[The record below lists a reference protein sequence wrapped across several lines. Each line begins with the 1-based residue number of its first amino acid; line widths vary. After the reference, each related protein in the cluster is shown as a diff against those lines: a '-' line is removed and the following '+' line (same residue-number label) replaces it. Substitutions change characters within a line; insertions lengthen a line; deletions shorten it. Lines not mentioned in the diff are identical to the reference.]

1 MNKNIQKVFS
11 DIHGEFARY
20 QAAVASALSAYR
32 RDLEAAKRTAAQYK
46 DEAGELSR
54 RKDGLIAAARSKISE
69 ADKGLHDAVTML
81 YLPKLREALSDY
93 VCKRADCGYMDGLRD
108 LLTFDLTLSRAEL
121 AGYILG
127 ADNNYTALRALQTVA
142 QRSGYRLTV
151 PSADDYQGDIDRI
164 ERAVRVP
171 VMYAPHDYL
180 HEALEVLSDRPVFRA
195 DGSYYTTGRPDSVY
209 LVLRK
214 QEFESAM
221 KAVTEAGTRWSVDFV
236 PEITAFE
243 PVKTDDGGEITPE
256 QQRAEAVKDAA
267 QRVGVSDTT
276 AEQTAQRITQEQA
289 EADRKATEGLKH
301 YLL

>member
-1 MNKNIQKVFS
+1 MNKNIQKVFD
-11 DIHGEFARY
+11 DIHGEFTSY
-20 QAAVASALSAYR
+20 QSAVASALSAYR

-54 RKDGLIAAARSKISE
+54 RKEGLIAAARSKISE
-69 ADKGLHDAVTML
+69 ADKGLHDAVTMI

-93 VCKRADCGYMDGLRD
+93 VCKRGDRGFMDSLRD
-108 LLTFDLTLSRAEL
+108 VWDFDLSLSRAEL

-127 ADNNYTALRALQTVA
+127 ADGNYTALRALQAVA
-142 QRSGYRLTV
+142 QRNGYRLTV

-180 HEALEVLSDRPVFRA
+180 HEALDVLPDRPVFRA

-221 KAVTEAGTRWSVDFV
+221 NAVTEAGTRWSVDFV

-256 QQRAEAVKDAA
+256 QQRGEAVKDAA
-267 QRVGVSDTT
+267 QRVGVRDTT

-289 EADRKATEGLKH
+289 EADRRAAEGLKH
-301 YLL
+301 YL

>member
-1 MNKNIQKVFS
+1 MNKEVKKVFS

-20 QAAVASALSAYR
+20 QAAVSSALSVYR

-46 DEAGELSR
+46 DEAGELAR
-54 RKDGLIAAARSKISE
+54 CKEGLIATARSKISE
-69 ADKGLHDAVTML
+69 VDRALHDAVVMI

-93 VCKRADCGYMDGLRD
+93 VCKRADRGYMDSLRD
-108 LLTFDLTLSRAEL
+108 VWDFNLSLSRAEL

-127 ADNNYTALRALQTVA
+127 ADGNYTALRALQAVA
-142 QRSGYRLTV
+142 KRSGYRLTV
-151 PSADDYQGDIDRI
+151 PSADDYQKDIDRI

-171 VMYAPHDYL
+171 LMYAPYDYQ
-180 HEALEVLSDRPVFRA
+180 HEALEVLPDRPVFRA

-209 LVLRK
+209 LIMRK

-221 KAVTEAGTRWSVDFV
+221 NAVTEAGTRWSMDFV

-267 QRVGVSDTT
+267 QRVSVDDTT
-276 AEQTAQRITQEQA
+276 AEQLTQHVTQEQA
-289 EADRKATEGLKH
+289 EADRRAAEGRKF
-301 YLL
+301 YF

>member
-20 QAAVASALSAYR
+20 QAAVSSALSAYR

-54 RKDGLIAAARSKISE
+54 RKAGLITTARSKIGE
-69 ADKGLHDAVTML
+69 ADKALHDAVTMI

-93 VCKRADCGYMDGLRD
+93 VCKRADRGYMDALRD
-108 LLTFDLTLSRAEL
+108 VWDFDLSLSRAEL
-121 AGYILG
+121 TGYILG
-127 ADNNYTALRALQTVA
+127 ADNNYTALRALQAVA
-142 QRSGYRLTV
+142 KRSGYRLTV

-171 VMYAPHDYL
+171 LMYAPYDYQ
-180 HEALEVLSDRPVFRA
+180 HEALEVLPDRPVFRA

-214 QEFESAM
+214 QEFETAM
-221 KAVTEAGTRWSVDFV
+221 NAVSEAGTRWGVDFV

-256 QQRAEAVKDAA
+256 QQRAEAVKDAV

-289 EADRKATEGLKH
+289 EADRRAAEGLKH
-301 YLL
+301 YL

>member
-1 MNKNIQKVFS
+1 MNKDIQKVFN
-11 DIHGEFARY
+11 DIHNEFTRY
-20 QAAVASALSAYR
+20 QAAVAATLSTYR

-54 RKDGLIAAARSKISE
+54 RKAGLITTARSKIGE
-69 ADKGLHDAVTML
+69 ADKALHDAVTII

-93 VCKRADCGYMDGLRD
+93 VCKRADRGYMDALRD
-108 LLTFDLTLSRAEL
+108 VCDFDLSLSRAEL

-127 ADNNYTALRALQTVA
+127 ADGNYTALRALHVVA
-142 QRSGYRLTV
+142 KRSGYRLTV

-171 VMYAPHDYL
+171 VMYAPYDYQ
-180 HEALEVLSDRPVFRA
+180 HEALEVLPDRPVFRA
-195 DGSYYTTGRPDSVY
+195 DGSFYTTGRPDSVF
-209 LVLRK
+209 LTLRA
-214 QEFESAM
+214 QEFENSM

-243 PVKTDDGGEITPE
+243 PVRTDDGGEITPE

>member
-1 MNKNIQKVFS
+1 MNKEVKKVFS
-11 DIHGEFARY
+11 DIHGEIARY
-20 QAAVASALSAYR
+20 QAAVSSALSVYR

-54 RKDGLIAAARSKISE
+54 RKEGLIAAARSKIGE
-69 ADKGLHDAVTML
+69 ADKALHDAVTMI

-93 VCKRADCGYMDGLRD
+93 VCRRADRGYMDALRD
-108 LLTFDLTLSRAEL
+108 ARDFDLSLSRAEL

-127 ADNNYTALRALQTVA
+127 ADNNYTALRALQAVA
-142 QRSGYRLTV
+142 QRNGYRLTV

-180 HEALEVLSDRPVFRA
+180 HEALDVLPDRPVFRA

-221 KAVTEAGTRWSVDFV
+221 NAVTEAGTRWSVDFV

-267 QRVGVSDTT
+267 LRVGVSDTT

-289 EADRKATEGLKH
+289 EADRRAAEGRKF
-301 YLL
+301 YF

>member
-1 MNKNIQKVFS
+1 MNKDIQKVFN
-11 DIHGEFARY
+11 DIHNEFTRY
-20 QAAVASALSAYR
+20 QAAVAATLSTYR

-54 RKDGLIAAARSKISE
+54 RKAGLITTARSKIGE
-69 ADKGLHDAVTML
+69 ADKALHDAVTMI

-93 VCKRADCGYMDGLRD
+93 VCKRADRGYMDTLRD
-108 LLTFDLTLSRAEL
+108 VWDFNLSLSRAEL

-127 ADNNYTALRALQTVA
+127 ADGNYTALRALQAVA

-151 PSADDYQGDIDRI
+151 PSADSYQGDIDRI

-180 HEALEVLSDRPVFRA
+180 HEALEVLPDRPVFRA

-209 LVLRK
+209 LIMRK

-221 KAVTEAGTRWSVDFV
+221 NTVSEAGTRWGVDFV

-267 QRVGVSDTT
+267 QRVGVRDTT

-289 EADRKATEGLKH
+289 EADRRAAEGLKH
-301 YLL
+301 YL

>member
-11 DIHGEFARY
+11 GIHGEFANY

-54 RKDGLIAAARSKISE
+54 RKEGLIAAARSKIGE
-69 ADKGLHDAVTML
+69 ADKALHDAVMMI

-93 VCKRADCGYMDGLRD
+93 VCKRADRGYMDSLRD
-108 LLTFDLTLSRAEL
+108 VWDFNLSLGRAEL

-127 ADNNYTALRALQTVA
+127 ADGNYTALRALHAVA
-142 QRSGYRLTV
+142 KRSGYRLTV

-164 ERAVRVP
+164 GRAVRVP

-180 HEALEVLSDRPVFRA
+180 HEALEVLPDRPVFRV
-195 DGSYYTTGRPDSVY
+195 DGSFYTTGRPDSVF
-209 LVLRK
+209 LTLRA
-214 QEFESAM
+214 QEFENSL
-221 KAVTEAGTRWSVDFV
+221 KAVTEAGERWSVDFV

-243 PVKTDDGGEITPE
+243 PVRDADGEEITPE

-289 EADRKATEGLKH
+289 EADRRAAEGLKH
-301 YLL
+301 YL

>member
-1 MNKNIQKVFS
+1 MNKNIQKVFG

-20 QAAVASALSAYR
+20 QAAVASALSVYH

-54 RKDGLIAAARSKISE
+54 RKAGLITTARSKIGE
-69 ADKGLHDAVTML
+69 ADKALHDAVTMI

-93 VCKRADCGYMDGLRD
+93 VCKRADRGYMDALRD
-108 LLTFDLTLSRAEL
+108 VWDFDLSLSRAEL
-121 AGYILG
+121 TGYILG
-127 ADNNYTALRALQTVA
+127 ADNNYTALRALQAVA
-142 QRSGYRLTV
+142 KRSGYRLTV

-171 VMYAPHDYL
+171 LMYAPYDYQ
-180 HEALEVLSDRPVFRA
+180 HEALDVLPDRPVFRA

-221 KAVTEAGTRWSVDFV
+221 NAVTEAGTRWSVDFV

-256 QQRAEAVKDAA
+256 QQRAEAVKGAA

-289 EADRKATEGLKH
+289 EADRRAAEGRKF
-301 YLL
+301 YF

>member
-1 MNKNIQKVFS
+1 MNKNIQKVFG

-54 RKDGLIAAARSKISE
+54 RKAGLITTARSKIGE
-69 ADKGLHDAVTML
+69 ADKALHDAVTMI

-93 VCKRADCGYMDGLRD
+93 VCKRADRGYMDALRD
-108 LLTFDLTLSRAEL
+108 VWDFDLSLSRAEL
-121 AGYILG
+121 IGYILG
-127 ADNNYTALRALQTVA
+127 ADNNYTALRALQAVA
-142 QRSGYRLTV
+142 KRSGYRLTV

-171 VMYAPHDYL
+171 LMYAPYDYQ
-180 HEALEVLSDRPVFRA
+180 HEALDVLPDRPVFRA

-221 KAVTEAGTRWSVDFV
+221 NAVTEAGTRWSVDFV

-276 AEQTAQRITQEQA
+276 AEQTAQHVTQEQA
-289 EADRKATEGLKH
+289 EADRRAAEGRKF
-301 YLL
+301 YF

>member
-1 MNKNIQKVFS
+1 M
-11 DIHGEFARY
+11 
-20 QAAVASALSAYR
+20 
-32 RDLEAAKRTAAQYK
+32 
-46 DEAGELSR
+46 
-54 RKDGLIAAARSKISE
+54 
-69 ADKGLHDAVTML
+69 DA
-81 YLPKLREALSDY
+81 
-93 VCKRADCGYMDGLRD
+93 LRD
-108 LLTFDLTLSRAEL
+108 VCDFDLSLSRAEL

-127 ADNNYTALRALQTVA
+127 ADGNYTALRALHVVA
-142 QRSGYRLTV
+142 KRSGYRLTV

-171 VMYAPHDYL
+171 VMYAPYDYQ
-180 HEALEVLSDRPVFRA
+180 HEALEVLPDRPVFRA
-195 DGSYYTTGRPDSVY
+195 DGSFYTTGRPDSVF
-209 LVLRK
+209 LTLRA
-214 QEFESAM
+214 QEFENSM

-243 PVKTDDGGEITPE
+243 PVRTDDGGEITPE

-301 YLL
+301 YL

>member
-1 MNKNIQKVFS
+1 MNKDIQKVFN
-11 DIHGEFARY
+11 DIHNEFTRY
-20 QAAVASALSAYR
+20 QAAVAATLSTYR
-32 RDLEAAKRTAAQYK
+32 RDLEAAKRTSAQYK

-54 RKDGLIAAARSKISE
+54 RKEGLIAAARSKISE

-93 VCKRADCGYMDGLRD
+93 VCKRADRGYMDTLRD
-108 LLTFDLTLSRAEL
+108 VWDFNLSLSRAEL

-127 ADNNYTALRALQTVA
+127 ADNNYTALRALQAVA
-142 QRSGYRLTV
+142 QRNGYRLTV

-221 KAVTEAGTRWSVDFV
+221 NAVTEAGTRWSVDFV

-267 QRVGVSDTT
+267 LRVGVSDTT

-289 EADRKATEGLKH
+289 EADRRAAEGLKH
-301 YLL
+301 YL

>member
-54 RKDGLIAAARSKISE
+54 RKEGLIAAARSKISE
-69 ADKGLHDAVTML
+69 ADKALHDAVTMT

-93 VCKRADCGYMDGLRD
+93 VCTRADRGYMDSLRD
-108 LLTFDLTLSRAEL
+108 VWDFDLSLSRAEL

-127 ADNNYTALRALQTVA
+127 ADNNYTALRALQAVA

-171 VMYAPHDYL
+171 VMYAPHDFQ
-180 HEALEVLSDRPVFRA
+180 HEALDVLPDRPVFRP
-195 DGSYYTTGRPDSVY
+195 DGSFYTTGRPDSIF
-209 LVLRK
+209 LTLRT
-214 QEFESAM
+214 QEFENSM
-221 KAVTEAGTRWSVDFV
+221 KAVTEAGERWSVDFV

-243 PVKTDDGGEITPE
+243 PVKTEDGGEITPE
-256 QQRAEAVKDAA
+256 QQRAEAVKDAV

-276 AEQTAQRITQEQA
+276 AEQLTQHVTQEQA
-289 EADRKATEGLKH
+289 EADRRAAEGRKF
-301 YLL
+301 YF

>member
-1 MNKNIQKVFS
+1 MNKEVKKVFS

-20 QAAVASALSAYR
+20 QAAVSSALSVYR

-54 RKDGLIAAARSKISE
+54 RKEGLIAAARSKISE
-69 ADKGLHDAVTML
+69 TDKALHDAVTMT

-93 VCKRADCGYMDGLRD
+93 VCKRADRGYMDSLRD
-108 LLTFDLTLSRAEL
+108 VWDFDLSLSRAEL

-127 ADNNYTALRALQTVA
+127 ADGNYTALRALHAVA
-142 QRSGYRLTV
+142 KRSGYRLTV

-221 KAVTEAGTRWSVDFV
+221 NAVTEAGTRWSVDFV
-236 PEITAFE
+236 PEIAAFE
-243 PVKTDDGGEITPE
+243 PVKTEDGEEITPE

-289 EADRKATEGLKH
+289 EADRRAAEGRKF
-301 YLL
+301 YF

>member
-11 DIHGEFARY
+11 DIHGEFANY

-54 RKDGLIAAARSKISE
+54 RKEGLIAAARSKISE
-69 ADKGLHDAVTML
+69 ADKALHDAVTMT

-93 VCKRADCGYMDGLRD
+93 VCKRADRDYMDSLRD
-108 LLTFDLTLSRAEL
+108 VWDFDLSMNRAEL

-127 ADNNYTALRALQTVA
+127 ADGNYTALRALQAVA
-142 QRSGYRLTV
+142 KRSGYRLTV
-151 PSADDYQGDIDRI
+151 PSADSYQGDIDRI

-180 HEALEVLSDRPVFRA
+180 HEALEVLPDRPVFRA

-209 LVLRK
+209 LIMRK

-221 KAVTEAGTRWSVDFV
+221 NTVSEAGTRWGVDFV

-289 EADRKATEGLKH
+289 EADRRAAEGLKH
-301 YLL
+301 YL

>member
-1 MNKNIQKVFS
+1 MNKEVKEVFS

-20 QAAVASALSAYR
+20 RAAVAATLSTYR
-32 RDLEAAKRTAAQYK
+32 RDLETAKREAAQYK
-46 DEAGELSR
+46 DEAGELAR
-54 RKDGLIAAARSKISE
+54 RKNGLIATARSKVSE

-93 VCKRADCGYMDGLRD
+93 VCKRADRSFMDTLRD
-108 LLTFDLTLSRAEL
+108 VWDFNLSLSRAEL
-121 AGYILG
+121 SGYILG
-127 ADNNYTALRALQTVA
+127 ADGNYTALRALQAVA
-142 QRSGYRLTV
+142 KRSGYRLTV
-151 PSADDYQGDIDRI
+151 PSADSYQGDIDRI
-164 ERAVRVP
+164 GRAVRVP

-180 HEALEVLSDRPVFRA
+180 HEALEVLPDRPVFRA

-209 LVLRK
+209 LIMRK

-221 KAVTEAGTRWSVDFV
+221 NAVTEAGTRWSMDFV

-267 QRVGVSDTT
+267 QRVSVDDTT

-289 EADRKATEGLKH
+289 EADRRAAEGLKH
-301 YLL
+301 YL

>member
-1 MNKNIQKVFS
+1 MNKEVKKVFS

-20 QAAVASALSAYR
+20 QAAVSSALSVYR

-54 RKDGLIAAARSKISE
+54 RKEGLIAAARSKIGE
-69 ADKGLHDAVTML
+69 ADKALHDAVTMI

-93 VCKRADCGYMDGLRD
+93 VCRRADRGYMDALRD
-108 LLTFDLTLSRAEL
+108 ARDFDLSLSRAEL

-127 ADNNYTALRALQTVA
+127 ADNNYTALRALQAVA
-142 QRSGYRLTV
+142 QRNGYRLTV

-180 HEALEVLSDRPVFRA
+180 HEALDVLPDRPVFRA

-221 KAVTEAGTRWSVDFV
+221 NAVTEAGTRWSVDFV

-267 QRVGVSDTT
+267 QRVGVRDTT

-289 EADRKATEGLKH
+289 EADRRAAEGRKF
-301 YLL
+301 YF

>member
-20 QAAVASALSAYR
+20 RAAVSSALSVYH

-54 RKDGLIAAARSKISE
+54 RKDGLIATARSKISE

-93 VCKRADCGYMDGLRD
+93 VCKRADRSFMDTLRD
-108 LLTFDLTLSRAEL
+108 VWDFNLSLSRAEL

-127 ADNNYTALRALQTVA
+127 ADGNYTALRALQAVA
-142 QRSGYRLTV
+142 KRSGYRLTV
-151 PSADDYQGDIDRI
+151 PSADDYQKDIDRI

-171 VMYAPHDYL
+171 LMYAPYDYQ
-180 HEALEVLSDRPVFRA
+180 HEALEVLPDRPVFRA

-209 LVLRK
+209 LIMRK

-221 KAVTEAGTRWSVDFV
+221 NAVTEAGTRWSMDFV

-267 QRVGVSDTT
+267 QRVSVDDTT
-276 AEQTAQRITQEQA
+276 AEQLTQHVTQEQA
-289 EADRKATEGLKH
+289 EADRRAAEGRKF
-301 YLL
+301 YF

>member
-1 MNKNIQKVFS
+1 MNKNIQKVFG

-54 RKDGLIAAARSKISE
+54 RKAGLITTARSKIGE
-69 ADKGLHDAVTML
+69 ADKALHDAVTMI

-93 VCKRADCGYMDGLRD
+93 VCKRADRGYMDALRD
-108 LLTFDLTLSRAEL
+108 VWDFDLSLSRAEL
-121 AGYILG
+121 IGYILG
-127 ADNNYTALRALQTVA
+127 ADNNYTALRALQAVA
-142 QRSGYRLTV
+142 KRSGYRLTV

-171 VMYAPHDYL
+171 LMYAPYDYQ
-180 HEALEVLSDRPVFRA
+180 HEALDVLPDRPVFRA

-221 KAVTEAGTRWSVDFV
+221 NAVTEAGTRWSVDFV

-267 QRVGVSDTT
+267 QRVGVRDTT
-276 AEQTAQRITQEQA
+276 AEQLTQHVTQEQA
-289 EADRKATEGLKH
+289 EADRRAAEGRKF
-301 YLL
+301 YF

>member
-1 MNKNIQKVFS
+1 MNKDIQKVFN
-11 DIHGEFARY
+11 DIHNEFTRY
-20 QAAVASALSAYR
+20 QAAVAATLSTYR

-54 RKDGLIAAARSKISE
+54 RKEGLIAAARSKVSE
-69 ADKGLHDAVTML
+69 ADKTLHDAVTMI

-93 VCKRADCGYMDGLRD
+93 VCKRADRGYMDSLRD
-108 LLTFDLTLSRAEL
+108 VWDFNLSLSRAEL

-127 ADNNYTALRALQTVA
+127 ADGNYTALRALHAVA
-142 QRSGYRLTV
+142 KRSGYRLTV

-221 KAVTEAGTRWSVDFV
+221 NAVTEAGTRWSMDFV

-243 PVKTDDGGEITPE
+243 PIKDAEGGEITPE
-256 QQRAEAVKDAA
+256 QQRAEAVKDAV

-276 AEQTAQRITQEQA
+276 AEQLTQRITQEQA
-289 EADRKATEGLKH
+289 ETDRRAAEGLKH
-301 YLL
+301 YL

>member
-1 MNKNIQKVFS
+1 MNKNIQKVFD
-11 DIHGEFARY
+11 DIHGEFTSY
-20 QAAVASALSAYR
+20 QSAVASALSAYR

-54 RKDGLIAAARSKISE
+54 RKEGLIAAARSKVSE
-69 ADKGLHDAVTML
+69 ADKTLHDAVTMI

-93 VCKRADCGYMDGLRD
+93 VCKRADRGYMDSLRD
-108 LLTFDLTLSRAEL
+108 VWDFDLSLSRAEL

-127 ADNNYTALRALQTVA
+127 ADGNYTALRALHAVA
-142 QRSGYRLTV
+142 KRSGYRLTV

-180 HEALEVLSDRPVFRA
+180 HEALEALSDRPVFRA

-221 KAVTEAGTRWSVDFV
+221 NAVTEAGTRWSVDFV

-289 EADRKATEGLKH
+289 EADRRAAEGLKH
-301 YLL
+301 YL

>member
-1 MNKNIQKVFS
+1 MNKEVKKVFS

-20 QAAVASALSAYR
+20 QAAVSSALSVYR

-54 RKDGLIAAARSKISE
+54 RKEGLIAAARSKIGE
-69 ADKGLHDAVTML
+69 ADKALHDAVTMI

-93 VCKRADCGYMDGLRD
+93 VCRRADRGYMDALRD
-108 LLTFDLTLSRAEL
+108 ARDFDLSLSRAEL

-127 ADNNYTALRALQTVA
+127 ADNNYTALRALQAVA
-142 QRSGYRLTV
+142 QRNGYRLTV

-180 HEALEVLSDRPVFRA
+180 HEALDVLPDRPVFRA

-221 KAVTEAGTRWSVDFV
+221 NAVTEAGTRWSVDFV

-256 QQRAEAVKDAA
+256 QQRAEAIKDAA
-267 QRVGVSDTT
+267 LRVGVSDTT

-289 EADRKATEGLKH
+289 EADRRAAEGLKH
-301 YLL
+301 YL

>member
-1 MNKNIQKVFS
+1 MNKEVKRIFS
-11 DIHGEFARY
+11 DIHGEFANY
-20 QAAVASALSAYR
+20 QTAIASVLSAYR

-54 RKDGLIAAARSKISE
+54 RKEGLIAAARSKVSE
-69 ADKGLHDAVTML
+69 ADKALHDAVMMI

-93 VCKRADCGYMDGLRD
+93 VCKRADRDYMDSLRD
-108 LLTFDLTLSRAEL
+108 VWDFNLSLSRAEL

-127 ADNNYTALRALQTVA
+127 ADGNYTALRALQAVA
-142 QRSGYRLTV
+142 KRSGYRLTV
-151 PSADDYQGDIDRI
+151 PSADNYQGDIDRI

-180 HEALEVLSDRPVFRA
+180 HEALEVLPDRPVFRA

-209 LVLRK
+209 LIMRK

-221 KAVTEAGTRWSVDFV
+221 NAVTEAGTRWSMDFV

-267 QRVGVSDTT
+267 QRVSVDDTT
-276 AEQTAQRITQEQA
+276 AEQLTQHVTQEQA
-289 EADRKATEGLKH
+289 EADRRAAEGRKF
-301 YLL
+301 YF

>member
-1 MNKNIQKVFS
+1 MNKNIQKVFG

-54 RKDGLIAAARSKISE
+54 RKAGLITTARSKIGE
-69 ADKGLHDAVTML
+69 ADKALHDAVTMI

-93 VCKRADCGYMDGLRD
+93 VCKRADRGYMDALRD
-108 LLTFDLTLSRAEL
+108 VWDFDLSLSRAEL
-121 AGYILG
+121 IGYILG
-127 ADNNYTALRALQTVA
+127 ADNNYTALRALQAVA
-142 QRSGYRLTV
+142 KRSGYRLTV

-171 VMYAPHDYL
+171 LMYAPYDYQ
-180 HEALEVLSDRPVFRA
+180 HEALDVLPDRPVFRA

-209 LVLRK
+209 LIMRK

-221 KAVTEAGTRWSVDFV
+221 NAVTEAGTRWSVDFV

-276 AEQTAQRITQEQA
+276 AEQTAQHVTQEQA
-289 EADRKATEGLKH
+289 EADRRAAEGRKF
-301 YLL
+301 YF

>member
-20 QAAVASALSAYR
+20 QAAVSSALSVYR

-54 RKDGLIAAARSKISE
+54 RKEGLIAAVRSKIGE
-69 ADKGLHDAVTML
+69 ADKALHDAVTMT
-81 YLPKLREALSDY
+81 YLPKLREALSDC
-93 VCKRADCGYMDGLRD
+93 VCKRADRGYMDSLRD
-108 LLTFDLTLSRAEL
+108 VWDFDLSLSRAEL

-127 ADNNYTALRALQTVA
+127 ADNNYTALRALQAVA

-171 VMYAPHDYL
+171 LMYAPYDYQ
-180 HEALEVLSDRPVFRA
+180 HEALDVLPDRPVFRA

-221 KAVTEAGTRWSVDFV
+221 NAVTEAGTRWSVDFV

-276 AEQTAQRITQEQA
+276 AEQLTQHVTQEQA
-289 EADRKATEGLKH
+289 DADRRAAEGLKH
-301 YLL
+301 YL

>member
-1 MNKNIQKVFS
+1 MNKEVKKVFS
-11 DIHGEFARY
+11 DIHGEFTSY
-20 QAAVASALSAYR
+20 QTVVASALSVYR
-32 RDLEAAKRTAAQYK
+32 RDLESAKRTAAQFK

-54 RKDGLIAAARSKISE
+54 RKEGLIAAARSKVSE
-69 ADKGLHDAVTML
+69 ADKALHDAVTMT

-93 VCKRADCGYMDGLRD
+93 VCKRADRGYMDSLRD
-108 LLTFDLTLSRAEL
+108 AWDFDLSLSRTEL

-127 ADNNYTALRALQTVA
+127 ADNNYTALRALQAVA
-142 QRSGYRLTV
+142 QRNGYRLTV

-221 KAVTEAGTRWSVDFV
+221 NAVTEAGTRWSVDFV

-243 PVKTDDGGEITPE
+243 PVKTEDGEEITPE

-276 AEQTAQRITQEQA
+276 AEQLTQHVTQEQA
-289 EADRKATEGLKH
+289 DADRRAAEGLKH
-301 YLL
+301 YL

>member
-1 MNKNIQKVFS
+1 MNKEVKKVFS

-20 QAAVASALSAYR
+20 QAAVSSALSAYR

-54 RKDGLIAAARSKISE
+54 RKDGLIATARSKISE

-93 VCKRADCGYMDGLRD
+93 VCKRADRSFMDTLRD
-108 LLTFDLTLSRAEL
+108 VWDFNLSLSRAEL
-121 AGYILG
+121 SGYILG
-127 ADNNYTALRALQTVA
+127 ADGNYTALRALQAVA
-142 QRSGYRLTV
+142 QRNGYRLTV

-164 ERAVRVP
+164 ERAARVP

-180 HEALEVLSDRPVFRA
+180 HEALDVLPDRPVFRA

-221 KAVTEAGTRWSVDFV
+221 NAVTEAGTRWSVDFV

-243 PVKTDDGGEITPE
+243 PVKTEDGEEITPE
-256 QQRAEAVKDAA
+256 QQRAEAVKDAV

-276 AEQTAQRITQEQA
+276 AEQLTQRITQEQA
-289 EADRKATEGLKH
+289 EADRRAAEGLKH
-301 YLL
+301 YL

>member
-1 MNKNIQKVFS
+1 MNKDIQKVFN
-11 DIHGEFARY
+11 DIHNEFTRY
-20 QAAVASALSAYR
+20 QAAVAATLSTYR

-54 RKDGLIAAARSKISE
+54 RKEGLIAAARSKVSE
-69 ADKGLHDAVTML
+69 ADKTLHDAVTMI

-93 VCKRADCGYMDGLRD
+93 VCKRADRGYMGALRD
-108 LLTFDLTLSRAEL
+108 AWDFDLSLSRTEL

-127 ADNNYTALRALQTVA
+127 ADGNYTALRALQAVA
-142 QRSGYRLTV
+142 KRSGYRLTV

-180 HEALEVLSDRPVFRA
+180 HEALEVLPDRPVFRA

-209 LVLRK
+209 LIMRK

-221 KAVTEAGTRWSVDFV
+221 NAVTEAGTRWSMDFV

-243 PVKTDDGGEITPE
+243 PIKDAEGGEITPE
-256 QQRAEAVKDAA
+256 QQRAEAVKDAV

-276 AEQTAQRITQEQA
+276 AEQLTQHVTQEQA
-289 EADRKATEGLKH
+289 EADRRAAEGRKF
-301 YLL
+301 YF

>member
-1 MNKNIQKVFS
+1 MNKEVKKFFS

-20 QAAVASALSAYR
+20 QAAVSSALSAYR
-32 RDLEAAKRTAAQYK
+32 GDLEAAKRTASQYK

-54 RKDGLIAAARSKISE
+54 RKEGLIATARSKISE
-69 ADKGLHDAVTML
+69 ADKALHDAVTMI

-93 VCKRADCGYMDGLRD
+93 VCKRADRDFMDSLRD
-108 LLTFDLTLSRAEL
+108 MWDFNLSMSRAEL

-127 ADNNYTALRALQTVA
+127 ADGNYTALRALRAVA
-142 QRSGYRLTV
+142 KQSGYRLTV

-171 VMYAPHDYL
+171 VMYAPYDYQ

-195 DGSYYTTGRPDSVY
+195 DGSFYTTGRPDSVY
-209 LVLRK
+209 LLLRK

-221 KAVTEAGTRWSVDFV
+221 NSVKDAGERWSVDFV

-243 PVKTDDGGEITPE
+243 LVKDSDGGEITPE

-276 AEQTAQRITQEQA
+276 AEQMTQRITQEQA
-289 EADRKATEGLKH
+289 EADRRAAEGRKF
-301 YLL
+301 YF